1 MQDRAQIERV
11 GDFLIIRAVVRT
23 GSGED
28 LILQA
33 VRVSQIT
40 GVEQRR
46 LPMLTGPD
54 PSSSRPSALLHFLDG
69 ESMWFPGWTM
79 EEIVPLLSREGSE
92 QESPR
97 AQKEEETDE
106 VVTETLRAD
115 GLLSY
120 KTVSPRIFGKKEV
133 PEAIRADSLTS
144 YKTVSP
150 RIFGKK
156 EVLQNLV
163 AACHYQLGLVHLELT
178 EPVPADEFSWETGQ
192 RAERRQG
199 KLDAIFSVLHAAEQ
213 ALRELG

>member
-11 GDFLIIRAVVRT
+11 GDFLIIRAHI
-23 GSGED
+23 GED
-28 LILQA
+28 QILRA
-33 VRVSQIT
+33 VRVGQIT

-46 LPMLTGPD
+46 IPMVTGPD
-54 PSSSRPSALLHFLDG
+54 SSSSRPSALLHFLDG

-79 EEIVPLLSREGSE
+79 EELVFLLSSKGSE

-97 AQKEEETDE
+97 VPKEEEADA
-106 VVTETLRAD
+106 VVT
-115 GLLSY
+115 
-120 KTVSPRIFGKKEV
+120 
-133 PEAIRADSLTS
+133 EAIRADSLTS

-178 EPVPADEFSWETGQ
+178 EPAPADEFSWETGQ
-192 RAERRQG
+192 RVERRQG

>member
-28 LILQA
+28 LILRA
-33 VRVSQIT
+33 VRASQIT

-69 ESMWFPGWTM
+69 ESMWLPGWTM
-79 EEIVPLLSREGSE
+79 EELVFLLSSKGSE

-97 AQKEEETDE
+97 VPKEEEADA
-106 VVTETLRAD
+106 VVTEALRAD

-120 KTVSPRIFGKKEV
+120 KTVSPRI
-133 PEAIRADSLTS
+133 L
-144 YKTVSP
+144 
-150 RIFGKK
+150 GKK

-163 AACHYQLGLVHLELT
+163 AACHYQLGVVHLELT

>member
-11 GDFLIIRAVVRT
+11 GDFLIIRAHI
-23 GSGED
+23 GED
-28 LILQA
+28 QILRA
-33 VRVSQIT
+33 VRVGQIT

-46 LPMLTGPD
+46 IPMVTGPD
-54 PSSSRPSALLHFLDG
+54 SSSSRPSALLHFLDG

-79 EEIVPLLSREGSE
+79 EELVFFLSIRGPE

-97 AQKEEETDE
+97 ARKEELLATEHNPKTVNPTPKE
-106 VVTETLRAD
+106 AVTETL
-115 GLLSY
+115 
-120 KTVSPRIFGKKEV
+120 
-133 PEAIRADSLTS
+133 RADSLTS

-178 EPVPADEFSWETGQ
+178 EPVPANEFSWETGQ